1 MDGRK
6 TKKFWME
13 LLVVCLLLLVF
24 AAPRA
29 ADLDRYITIDEGLW
43 MYHSSQFYYAL
54 GQREFENTFQRFHP
68 GVPMMWAG
76 TFGFLVK
83 FPEFRGLGQG
93 YIDNGLTLGEF
104 LEQNGKSPL
113 DLVVAGRYF
122 MVLQNVILLLLA
134 YWAVRQFFS
143 IGLAASIIGI
153 VSLEPF
159 FIGLTNILQMDGL
172 MASYMFV
179 SILALLV
186 YLYAAGDS
194 RLDWKKNFF
203 FALSGV
209 MAGVAVL
216 AKAPAVF
223 LLPYAGLMLGIRL
236 IEQRDFSV
244 AGIFKK
250 LVLPILVWA
259 SIAMIVMVVTWPA
272 LWVQPIEMMRK
283 IAFFSSR
290 RTTQGLYFRIF
301 FEGQTYI
308 GKDLPWTFYPLSF
321 IWRSSPVTLLGLVAA
336 IIAWAKRWGIFHK
349 KAIRR
354 LVVGLVLAAVFFT
367 LEMALGAMKRDR
379 YIIPVHLVMAS
390 VGVIGW
396 VALAQQFASFSS
408 KMAWLKGIQKRA
420 VLLVVLIVFG
430 LQVVQ
435 VTSTYPY
442 YFAYY
447 NPLMGGTKGAE
458 EMFSLGWGEGLEQVG
473 AYLNGKPDAEQL
485 SVLSLHAYG
494 PLSYYFEGETRSKR
508 WPEPLP
514 FSALEDLDYLVIY
527 VSERQTGYHPP
538 VLAVFGEIKPEFVVN
553 INGVEYAFLYDM
565 DDISSTD
572 WEYLREKLPE

>member
-1 MDGRK
+1 M
-6 TKKFWME
+6 
-13 LLVVCLLLLVF
+13 VF
-24 AAPRA
+24 
-29 ADLDRYITIDEGLW
+29 
-43 MYHSSQFYYAL
+43 
-54 GQREFENTFQRFHP
+54 
-68 GVPMMWAG
+68 
-76 TFGFLVK
+76 
-83 FPEFRGLGQG
+83 
-93 YIDNGLTLGEF
+93 
-104 LEQNGKSPL
+104 
-113 DLVVAGRYF
+113 
-122 MVLQNVILLLLA
+122 QNVVLLFLA
-134 YWAVRQFFS
+134 YWALRQFFS
-143 IGLAASIIGI
+143 LGLAASIIGI

-179 SILALLV
+179 SILTFLV
-186 YLYAAGDS
+186 YLYAGDDS
-194 RLDWKKNFF
+194 KSGWKKKFF
-203 FALSGV
+203 FVLSAV

-244 AGIFKK
+244 GGFFKNLIFP
-250 LVLPILVWA
+250 LVVWIF
-259 SIAMIVMVVTWPA
+259 IAIIVMVVIWPA
-272 LWVQPIEMMRK
+272 LWVQPVEMMRQ
-283 IAFFSSR
+283 IVFFSSR

-301 FEGQTYI
+301 FDGQTYI

-321 IWRSSPVTLLGLVAA
+321 IWRSSPVTLLGVVAG
-336 IIAWAKRWGIFHK
+336 IVAWVKRWGIFQN
-349 KAIRR
+349 KAVRR
-354 LVVGLVLAAVFFT
+354 LVVGLVLVAVFFT

-390 VGVIGW
+390 AGVIGW
-396 VALAQQFASFSS
+396 VALGQRFASSS
-408 KMAWLKGIQKRA
+408 LQVAWLKGVQKRA
-420 VLLVVLIVFG
+420 VLLVVLVILA

-447 NPLMGGTKGAE
+447 NPLVGGTKGAK

-473 AYLNGKPDAEQL
+473 AYLNGKPDAEKL

-494 PLSYYFEGETRSKR
+494 PLSYYFDGETRSKR

-538 VLAVFGEIKPEFVVN
+538 VLAVFGEIEPEFTVN
-553 INGVEYAFLYDM
+553 INGVDYASLYAM
-565 DDISSTD
+565 DDVSPTD
-572 WEYLREKLPE
+572 WEYLREQLPE